1 MTDIFIE
8 PTQIEVQLTL
18 ALGLTLL
25 SPYYRS
31 FANSLDLNGNES
43 VMDFGSG
50 SGVCSRHIAARL
62 QKSNGKLTCVDI
74 SAVWQRVIQKTLR
87 RFKNVC
93 YQQGKI
99 YEFDMQDGGYD
110 VIVIHFVLHDIP
122 AGERALVMQAL
133 ARTLKPGG
141 RLVIRE
147 PLGEG
152 ITQEK
157 LLQLA
162 LSSGLQNKKIKC
174 KQSAYRAGNG
184 RNFYKN

>member
-8 PTQIEVQLTL
+8 PTQIEVRLTL

-99 YEFDMQDGGYD
+99 YECDM
-110 VIVIHFVLHDIP
+110 P
-122 AGERALVMQAL
+122 EAGLRCNCD
-133 ARTLKPGG
+133 
-141 RLVIRE
+141 
-147 PLGEG
+147 PLC
-152 ITQEK
+152 T
-157 LLQLA
+157 A
-162 LSSGLQNKKIKC
+162 
-174 KQSAYRAGNG
+174 
-184 RNFYKN
+184 